1 MQTVKNHRY
10 VLFELR
16 QGDCRKR
23 YYVSACGAPAE
34 TANQYPGTSDKDW
47 LTTLLLC
54 FFLGGF
60 GVHSFYTGKA
70 LIGVL
75 QLITLGGC
83 GIWALIDFI
92 MIIVGSYKDAQGL
105 PIVNKR

>member
-1 MQTVKNHRY
+1 M
-10 VLFELR
+10 
-16 QGDCRKR
+16 
-23 YYVSACGAPAE
+23 
-34 TANQYPGTSDKDW
+34 
-47 LTTLLLC
+47 
-54 FFLGGF
+54 GGF